1 LYGQADKKA
10 DADRQTGDEREQMQI
25 EEQGKNG
32 EADRGK
38 VRRCR
43 QTKGAD
49 ADMQAADA
57 DIRTGENADKG
68 IREKMQKE
76 GKESR
81 FRQVRKSRTVSM

>member
-1 LYGQADKKA
+1 
-10 DADRQTGDEREQMQI
+10 MQI
-25 EEQGKNG
+25 EEQGENG

-57 DIRTGENADKG
+57 DIRTGGNA
-68 IREKMQKE
+68 
-76 GKESR
+76 GKEKQNWKHVKWNSKLALI
-81 FRQVRKSRTVSM
+81 F